1 MLHRGHTWVG
11 GINAR
16 QCTLTRASAAPLRC
30 SPPRSST
37 LQKIPR
43 CVLARARGVG
53 GARGAR
59 GLCRRCRVAAPAPL
73 PLLCARLLALGRA
86 QGVPAERVLKVLE
99 IMTECVGPLGLAG
112 GQEARR
118 CRGALVAPLLAPR
131 SAREPPQAAAP
142 MGRPSRQ
149 CLGLGWRGQARKVSL
164 TLWTCVG
171 RCWT

>member
-1 MLHRGHTWVG
+1 MLHRGHAWIG
-11 GINAR
+11 ALNAR

-37 LQKIPR
+37 LQKTPR

-53 GARGAR
+53 RAQGAR
-59 GLCRRCRVAAPAPL
+59 GLGRRCPVAAPAL

-112 GQEARR
+112 GQEAQR
-118 CRGALVAPLLAPR
+118 CRGALLAPRSSLLAPR
-131 SAREPPQAAAP
+131 SAAAP